1 MGENQEIR
9 LSSDNIRKNVCI
21 YETCTVIQSQD
32 TRYFEIFYSYYYTQS
47 SLILILCQKSH
58 YQITEMEQQILKAI
72 NHIKYVSKKGA
83 TISGI
88 QKF

>member
-1 MGENQEIR
+1 MEKNHEIR
-9 LSSDNIRKNVCI
+9 LFSDNISENVCI
-21 YETCTVIQSQD
+21 YEPCTV
-32 TRYFEIFYSYYYTQS
+32 EIFYSYYYTQS
-47 SLILILCQKSH
+47 SLILNVCQKSH